1 MKERDGL
8 SEAKSTAWSNSC
20 SRRGFLKNM
29 GVATLGAG
37 ATALLPGMAKG
48 AQLESGGNMAELQ
61 TSAAGELYWGMVR
74 ARFPL
79 LRRITY
85 LNTGTEGSMS
95 KYVLWRIRRD
105 FDDFA
110 EFPHD
115 AILNDKRCSMALP
128 DVRKKAGEFLG
139 GVGADELVMTTNT
152 TEGLGYVVNGLDFE
166 EGDEILT
173 HLHFLPYNACAY
185 VRQDRHKIKLV
196 EVELPTPAKT
206 VDEIVALFEQ
216 AVTSRTKLMMFCHI
230 NYSTGLRMPV
240 KELCALAG
248 SKGIPTLIDGAHAI
262 GMIDVNVEDIGC
274 DFYSGACH
282 KWLCAPPGT
291 GVLYLRREM
300 QERVWPVVTEAY
312 TSPGALITTTM
323 FQERGQQC
331 TPAIAGVIDAIDLQS
346 AIGRDKIQNRVLEL
360 HTYAKK
366 KLTDLYGEDKVLSP
380 QADELSTGLVSFN
393 PFDTPYEKA
402 GGNISK
408 LYNALYDEN
417 IVTRSVNFYDKKA
430 DSNQIRALRLSTH
443 LYNNYLDIDKAID
456 AIEGIVKDIKAG
468 TL

>member
-1 MKERDGL
+1 
-8 SEAKSTAWSNSC
+8 
-20 SRRGFLKNM
+20 M
-29 GVATLGAG
+29 GAAAIGTTL
-37 ATALLPGMAKG
+37 TSLVPGQVNG
-48 AQLESGGNMAELQ
+48 SLRESGSDIAELQ
-61 TSAAGELYWGMVR
+61 TSAVDEFYWRMVR
-74 ARFPL
+74 SRFPL

-95 KYVLWRIRRD
+95 KYVLWRIRCD

-115 AILNDKRCSMALP
+115 TILNDKRCSMALP
-128 DVRKKAGEFLG
+128 DVRETAGEFLG

-152 TEGLGYVVNGLDFE
+152 TEGLGYVVSGLDFE
-166 EGDEILT
+166 QGDEILT

-185 VRQDRHKIKLV
+185 VRQDRHKINLV

-206 VDEIVALFEQ
+206 KEEIVALFEQ
-216 AVTSRTKLMMFCHI
+216 AITSRTKLMMFCHI
-230 NYSTGLRMPV
+230 NFSTGLRMPV

-312 TSPGALITTTM
+312 TAPGALITTTM
-323 FQERGQQC
+323 FQQRGQQC
-331 TPAIAGVIDAIDLQS
+331 TPAVAGVIDAIELQN
-346 AIGRDKIQNRVLEL
+346 AIGRDKIENRVLEL
-360 HTYAKK
+360 HAYAKK
-366 KLTDLYGEDKVLSP
+366 RLNDLYGEDKVLSP
-380 QADELSTGLVSFN
+380 QTDELSTGLVSFN
-393 PFDTPYEKA
+393 PFDTPYEGA

-408 LYNALYDEN
+408 LYNALYEEN
-417 IVTRSVNFYDKKA
+417 IVTRSVSFYDKKG
-430 DSNQIRALRLSTH
+430 DQNSMRALRLSTH
-443 LYNNYLDIDKAID
+443 LYNDYRDIDRAID
-456 AIEGIVKDIKAG
+456 AIDGIVKDIKAG
-468 TL
+468 KL